1 MNIIKTIK
9 SNNKILN
16 FHLHYVKGSEKVNMN
31 GKHCYMVTKHTDINL
46 NNKYGYGISN
56 ITQKR
61 CSCCGSVEKVTH
73 FYNDSYSNDGYSSWC
88 KSCVKTYSK
97 NYREEL
103 KLVA

>member
-1 MNIIKTIK
+1 M
-9 SNNKILN
+9 ILN
-16 FHLHYVKGSEKVNMN
+16 WAIIGSGDVVSRLVKNSFNTKYSKVKYVLSKE
-31 GKHCYMVTKHTDINL
+31 INL
-46 NNKYGYGISN
+46 AKKVCTKYGYGISN

-61 CSCCGSVEKVTH
+61 CSCCGSVERVTH

-97 NYREEL
+97 NYREDL